1 MRPCAQRG
9 GPGPGLAQPGPGA
22 SRSGQGPSSGLCSCR
37 TPSHTAVFPTWPFQ
51 CSAALLGGGEKGRE
65 RSWMASSGA
74 FGGCFPTCPESGCA
88 IGGGESPGAGVQAPV
103 LSWHVAQA
111 LRASGPFALRR
122 LIKGSRVP
130 LGFEAQMRMCF
141 EIFKLGNREFRPNE
155 GLREAGGGVES
166 ETQ

>member
-1 MRPCAQRG
+1 
-9 GPGPGLAQPGPGA
+9 
-22 SRSGQGPSSGLCSCR
+22 
-37 TPSHTAVFPTWPFQ
+37 
-51 CSAALLGGGEKGRE
+51 
-65 RSWMASSGA
+65 MASSSA
-74 FGGCFPTCPESGCA
+74 FGGCFPPVLSQGVPS
-88 IGGGESPGAGVQAPV
+88 GGGESPGAGVQAPV

-155 GLREAGGGVES
+155 GLWEAGGGAES